1 MKRQMILT
9 IGLACCVTIAHA
21 GKTFAEAGPAEA
33 GAATRGWLAL
43 QKNPQ
48 AQSATPPQV
57 SGEVADKTWS
67 RYLKS
72 YEQPVP
78 AEFDRDQFVT
88 GSGGGR

>member
-1 MKRQMILT
+1 MMRQTRQMLMAV
-9 IGLACCVTIAHA
+9 GLAGCATLAQ
-21 GKTFAEAGPAEA
+21 AEDTRGEP
-33 GAATRGWLAL
+33 GAATREWLAL

-57 SGEVADKTWS
+57 SGEVAARTWS

-72 YEQPVP
+72 YEQPIP